1 MMTLMTKAMEML
13 RMIMVMLIVIMM
25 IELMITLV
33 VVVCDDFEGNNIF
46 QVGERP

>member
-1 MMTLMTKAMEML
+1 ML

-33 VVVCDDFEGNNIF
+33 VVVFDDFEGNNIF